1 MKKILLLCL
10 CVVAAGCVQAPF
22 RTGSIKIN
30 KFDTAGFKTSNPI
43 DVNSRVAEDI
53 SGALD
58 AEIRKAVVK
67 ESKLKIV
74 DACSDGG
81 YELKGRVAEISTD
94 TDHKY
99 RFAYVATVRKFKV
112 DIQAWFYRCGSSM
125 PMFDITE
132 DKDDEDMMNISEEL
146 AEAIVDGISRD
157 PSLIPVAA
165 AK

>member
-1 MKKILLLCL
+1 MKKALLLFL
-10 CVVAAGCVQAPF
+10 CVLAAGCTSAPF

-58 AEIRKAVVK
+58 TEIRKAVIK
-67 ESKLKIV
+67 ESKLEIT

-81 YELKGRVAEISTD
+81 YELKGRVVEISTD
-94 TDHKY
+94 TDHKF
-99 RFAYVATVRKFKV
+99 RFAYVASVRKFKV
-112 DIQAWFYRCGSSM
+112 AIEAWLYRCGSTV

-132 DKDDEDMMNISEEL
+132 DKDDEDMLHITEDL
-146 AEAIVDGISRD
+146 AEAIVGNIRKD
-157 PSLIPVAA
+157 PSKTPAVP
-165 AK
+165 